1 MSPLVRGLFI
11 QLGAIGGSL
20 AVCGIGYLSW
30 QLLQMDP
37 LARYKGQ
44 GDDSTLP
51 AIEMTNVSVR
61 FYTKGELKAR
71 FNVDNLDV
79 SKDRGSYQMIGIRDG
94 EVITEDSKF
103 AVTAPSATYRYY
115 ERRLLAEEG
124 AHVKNEDLDINCP
137 SFVYSERTRIL
148 EAPGIVTGMLKGG
161 KLRSIGFNA
170 DLNKSLYATTGV
182 SWIGK
187 AENPI
192 FGGQPRMWE
201 FTQARDGTFTSQGD
215 IITVTKAR
223 ASDGELIVKADQIVW
238 DKKTDILTATGNVR
252 YFGEEANLT
261 CAKAVVYRKEGRS
274 VLTGEV
280 VNMLIKSNAQEGLKE
295 EPIPPLMP
303 VVPEEIKA
311 SRPGAPISDPE
322 KEADNQVRSAESFR
336 DFPVTVIAKEI
347 EYWYRE
353 GNRRANIKG
362 SPQARQELVGGRWRR
377 AWSHTAKWDGQADQ
391 LTLESRTEQKDARF
405 KSSLGDDFKAF
416 WFKMSTKEGDDSWT
430 GSGVEGVTYIDDDE
444 DRRGTTGGG
453 TGNIPPTLRGPI
465 GA

>member
-1 MSPLVRGLFI
+1 MSPLVRGLFV

-37 LARYKGQ
+37 LARYRSQ
-44 GDDSTLP
+44 GDDQSAP
-51 AIEMTNVSVR
+51 AIEMDNVSVR
-61 FYTKGELKAR
+61 FYTSGELKAR
-71 FNVDNLDV
+71 FVVDELDV
-79 SKDRGSYQMIGIRDG
+79 SKDRGSYLMTGIRDG

-103 AVTAPSATYRYY
+103 AVSAPTATYRYY
-115 ERRLLAEEG
+115 ERRLMAEEG
-124 AHVKNEDLDINCP
+124 AHVRNKDLDLQCP
-137 SFVYSERTRIL
+137 SFVYSERTRML
-148 EAPGIVTGMLKGG
+148 EMPGIVTGMLKGG
-161 KLRSIGFNA
+161 KLKSTGFTA
-170 DLNKSLYATTGV
+170 DLNKSLYTTSNV

-192 FGGQPRMWE
+192 FGGQPRMWDIKG
-201 FTQARDGTFTSQGD
+201 DGNFSSQGD
-215 IITVTKAR
+215 IITVEKAR
-223 ASDGELIVKADQIVW
+223 ATDGELIVKADLIVW
-238 DKKTDILTATGNVR
+238 NKKTDVLTATGNVR

-274 VLTGEV
+274 VLTGDA
-280 VNMLIKSNAQEGLKE
+280 VNMLIKSKAQQGLKE

-303 VVPEEIKA
+303 IVPEDLKA

-336 DFPVTVIAKEI
+336 QFPVTVIAKEV

-353 GNRRANIKG
+353 GNRRANISG
-362 SPQARQELVGGRWRR
+362 SPQARQEMVGGRWRR
-377 AWSHTAKWDGQADQ
+377 AWSHTAKWDGQTEI
-391 LTLESRTEQKDARF
+391 LTLISRPQQKDARF

-416 WFKMSTKEGDDSWT
+416 TFELLTKDGSDSWS
-430 GSGVEGVTYIDDDE
+430 GNGVEGVTYVDDE
-444 DRRGTTGGG
+444 EERRGTTGGG
-453 TGNIPPTLRGPI
+453 GTNIPPTLRGPI